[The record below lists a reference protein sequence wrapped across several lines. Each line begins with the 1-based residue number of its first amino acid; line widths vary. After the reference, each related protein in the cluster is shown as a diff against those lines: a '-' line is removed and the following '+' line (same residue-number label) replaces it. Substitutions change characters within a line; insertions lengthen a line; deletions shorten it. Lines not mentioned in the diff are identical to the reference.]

1 MDVTDQFQQVS
12 IFLAQNGFV
21 AVLEQVAVPP
31 VSQVK
36 GNRIAGQKPEHYF
49 RYRYLSGFKQQ
60 VKMVGDQGPRET
72 CGFGFFDNMSQSF
85 NKIIAV
91 DGILKDC
98 PTFDAAANDVMQGSG
113 GVYPR
118 FSGHVGKVTC

>member
-21 AVLEQVAVPP
+21 AVLKQVTVPP

-72 CGFGFFDNMSQSF
+72 SGFGFFDNMSQPF

-113 GVYPR
+113 GVYAC
-118 FSGHVGKVTC
+118 FSGHAGKVTC